1 MDIPQG
7 RPGQPAA
14 LETGPIRADFQARL
28 QDLRDAAKDWG
39 AQPEH
44 PEGIFISTMIGTQE
58 GFAELALSLAEALH
72 VVVSKAQATA
82 EEELARQRVA
92 TEETRIALRNA
103 REAIRDME
111 TAAQGTI
118 QRVDGEKGKV
128 DAALADRIAIQLIRA
143 TRADLLSRQRLLKST
158 IEWGRAIGIGGLMI
172 TLVLFG
178 YVWGTWSDWGMASR
192 IEAVGSAIERCQLTT
207 KWTDDKGRRL
217 CEMSDFVA
225 N

>member
-1 MDIPQG
+1 
-7 RPGQPAA
+7 
-14 LETGPIRADFQARL
+14 
-28 QDLRDAAKDWG
+28 
-39 AQPEH
+39 
-44 PEGIFISTMIGTQE
+44 MIGTQE